1 LISFLSLVY
10 RLLCKN
16 YVEELL
22 LNKLRG
28 LLEPTLT
35 RIGQTFAATGLSA
48 NIWTGV
54 GLAVSVLA
62 AFVYSSNGFLNFN
75 WTPWN
80 LAAMLG
86 GIILLLSGFFD
97 IVDGSVARVTRK
109 ISKKGAFI
117 DSVFDKVS
125 EVAIFGGIAFGQ
137 LADSFSCLVALGMSL
152 LVSYTRAR
160 AESLGGKLKGV
171 GVGERA
177 ERLLIIAIIGMIPVK
192 EAMQWAMI
200 IVSIVAGI
208 TLAQRVAVTIN
219 ALSSSE
225 A

>member
-1 LISFLSLVY
+1 MY
-10 RLLCKN
+10 KLLYKN
-16 YVEELL
+16 HVEELL

-35 RIGQTFAATGLSA
+35 RIGQRFASTGLSA
-48 NIWTGV
+48 NSWTGL
-54 GLAVSVLA
+54 GLAMSVLA
-62 AFVYSSNGFLNFN
+62 ALVYGSNEFLNLSS
-75 WTPWN
+75 TPWN
-80 LAAMLG
+80 LAAVVG
-86 GIILLLSGFFD
+86 GILLLLSGFFD
-97 IVDGSVARVTRK
+97 IVDGSVARITRQ
-109 ISKKGAFI
+109 ISKKGAFL
-117 DSVFDKVS
+117 DSVFDKVA

-137 LADSFSCLVALGMSL
+137 LADSFWCLIALGMSL

-171 GVGERA
+171 GIGERA
-177 ERLLIIAIIGMIPVK
+177 ERLLIIAIIGMIPAK

-208 TLAQRVAVTIN
+208 TLAQRVVVTVN
-219 ALSSSE
+219 KLSSNE

>member
-1 LISFLSLVY
+1 M
-10 RLLCKN
+10 
-16 YVEELL
+16 

-35 RIGQTFAATGLSA
+35 RIGQRFASTGLSA
-48 NIWTGV
+48 NNWTGL
-54 GLAVSVLA
+54 GLAVSILA
-62 AFVYSSNGFLNFN
+62 ALVYSSNGFLNLSS
-75 WTPWN
+75 TPWN
-80 LAAMLG
+80 LAAVVG
-86 GIILLLSGFFD
+86 GILLLLSGFFD
-97 IVDGSVARVTRK
+97 IVDGSVARVTRQ
-109 ISKKGAFI
+109 ISKKGAFL
-117 DSVFDKVS
+117 DSVFDKVA

-137 LADSFSCLVALGMSL
+137 LADSFWCLVALGMSL

-171 GVGERA
+171 GIGERA
-177 ERLLIIAIIGMIPVK
+177 ERLLIIAIIGMIPAK

-208 TLAQRVAVTIN
+208 TLAQRMVVTVN
-219 ALSSSE
+219 KLSSSE